1 MPVPEPDLGPVA
13 SLPMY
18 DWPEVQ
24 WANDALWMAIA
35 ANLRANGVAAPA
47 ELDRD
52 ADREAIW
59 TSPAL
64 LLSQTCA
71 WPFITRLRETVRLVA
86 TPAYD
91 AEGCAGALYSS
102 FLVVRAAEPGDSLGA
117 FRGRR
122 FAVNSRDSLSG
133 YVALRSAM
141 QAETLAERDVGWVE
155 TGGHRESVRAVA
167 EGAADLAAIDA
178 VCWALAGRHEAAA
191 VQRLRI
197 VNRTPLRP
205 GLPLI
210 TAAGRDPATV
220 QIFRA
225 ALVDALRSEATLP
238 ARQALFLAGIEVL
251 DEADYAALAHL
262 AD

>member
-1 MPVPEPDLGPVA
+1 MAVLKPVA

-18 DWPEVQ
+18 NWPEVR
-24 WANDALWMAIA
+24 WANDALWA
-35 ANLRANGVAAPA
+35 AVAEGLSVNGVAAPA
-47 ELDRD
+47 ELDRG
-52 ADREAIW
+52 ADREATW
-59 TSPAL
+59 TSPGL

-71 WPFITRLRETVRLVA
+71 WPFITRLRKTAQLVA

-102 FLVVRAAEPGDSLGA
+102 FLVARAAEAGDSLSA
-117 FRGRR
+117 FQGRR

-141 QAETLAERDVGWVE
+141 EAETLRERDVEWVE
-155 TGGHRESVRAVA
+155 TGGHRQSIRAVA

-191 VQRLRI
+191 VGRLRI

-210 TAAGRDPATV
+210 TAGGADAATV
-220 QIFRA
+220 RILRA
-225 ALVDALRSEATLP
+225 ALADALGSEATLP

-251 DEADYAALAHL
+251 DETDYAALAHL

>member
-1 MPVPEPDLGPVA
+1 MTRLPAPEPVA

-18 DWPEVQ
+18 DWPEVR
-24 WANDALWMAIA
+24 WANDALWAAIA
-35 ANLRANGVAAPA
+35 ASLRGNGVDAP
-47 ELDRD
+47 EKLDRG

-59 TSPAL
+59 TSPGL

-71 WPFITRLRETVRLVA
+71 WPFITRLRTSARLVA

-91 AEGCAGALYSS
+91 VEGCAGAFYSS
-102 FLVVRAAEPGDSLGA
+102 FLVARAGEGGDSLGA

-141 QAETLAERDVGWVE
+141 QAEILAERDVEWVE
-155 TGGHRESVRAVA
+155 TGGHRESIRAVA

-178 VCWALAGRHEAAA
+178 VCWALAGRHEAGA

-210 TAAGRDPATV
+210 TAGGATPATV
-220 QIFRA
+220 HTLRA
-225 ALVDALRSEATLP
+225 ALDDALRSEATLP
-238 ARQALFLAGIEVL
+238 ARQALFLAGIELL
-251 DEADYAALAHL
+251 DEANYAALAHL

>member
-1 MPVPEPDLGPVA
+1 MPVPEPGAGPVA

-24 WANDALWMAIA
+24 WANDALWA
-35 ANLRANGVAAPA
+35 AVGERLRANGVAAPA

-52 ADREAIW
+52 LDREAIW

-71 WPFITRLRETVRLVA
+71 WPFITRLRNTAQLVA

-102 FLVVRAAEPGDSLGA
+102 FLVARAGEGGDSLAA

-133 YVALRSAM
+133 YVALVSAM
-141 QAETLAERDVGWVE
+141 RAETLADPDVEWVE
-155 TGGHRESVRAVA
+155 TGGHRESILAVA

-178 VCWALAGRHEAAA
+178 VCWALAGRHEAG
-191 VQRLRI
+191 VVRRLRI

-210 TAAGRDPATV
+210 TAGGADASTV
-220 QIFRA
+220 HTLRA
-225 ALVDALRSEATLP
+225 AIDDALRSEATLP
-238 ARQALFLAGIEVL
+238 ARQALFLAGIEIL
-251 DEADYAALAHL
+251 DEADYAALANL
-262 AD
+262 AH